1 MNMASSKSAVIGA
14 GAWGTAIASVL
25 AEGDRP
31 VSIWSFESDVADD
44 VNERH
49 ENRRYLPASALARS
63 VRATTELTAA
73 VEGASLVVLASP
85 SHVMRG
91 LLTQLAPLLPSSVP
105 IVCATKGIEN
115 GSLMTMSEVCEDV
128 LPPERHPYLAY
139 LSGPS
144 FAKEVAQRLPT
155 AVVVASRWER
165 VARQVQEAFARPW
178 FRVYTS
184 SDVMGVELGGALK
197 NVIAIA
203 AGASDGLGFGH
214 NARSALITRG
224 IAEMSRLALRK
235 GANPLTMSGLA
246 GVGDLVLTCTGEL
259 SRNRQVG
266 MRLSGGERPE
276 AILAS
281 MTQVAEGVRTAK
293 SVHDLARRLGVDM
306 PICER
311 VYEVLFEGVTP
322 REAVAR
328 LMARELKPEL
338 G

>member
-1 MNMASSKSAVIGA
+1 MDVTKAAVVGA
-14 GAWGTAIASVL
+14 GAWGTALACVL
-25 AEGDRP
+25 AEGGRP
-31 VSIWSFESDVADD
+31 VSLWSFESEVAAGI
-44 VNERH
+44 NERH
-49 ENRRYLPASALARS
+49 ENIRYLPGAPLPTS
-63 VRATTELTAA
+63 VTATTKLAAA
-73 VEGASLVVLASP
+73 VEGAGLVVLVSP
-85 SHVMRG
+85 SHVTRRV
-91 LLTQLAPLLPSSVP
+91 LEQLAPLLPSQVP
-105 IVCATKGIEN
+105 VVCATKGIEN
-115 GSLMTMSEVCEDV
+115 DTLMTMSEVCEDM

-144 FAKEVAQRLPT
+144 FAKEVALRLPT

-165 VARQVQEAFARPW
+165 IARQVQQAFARPW

-203 AGASDGLGFGH
+203 AGVSDGLGFGH
-214 NARSALITRG
+214 NARSGLITRG

-235 GANPLTMSGLA
+235 GANPLTLSGLA

-266 MRLSGGERPE
+266 LRLGAGERPE

-293 SVHDLARRLGVDM
+293 SVHDLARKVGVEM

-311 VYEVLFEGVTP
+311 VYEVLFEGVSA

-328 LMARELKPEL
+328 LMSRELKAEF

>member
-1 MNMASSKSAVIGA
+1 METSKAAVIGA
-14 GAWGTAIASVL
+14 GAWGTALAAVL
-25 AEGDRP
+25 AEGARRP
-31 VSIWSFESDVADD
+31 VSIWSFEAEVAGDIR
-44 VNERH
+44 ERH
-49 ENRRYLPASALARS
+49 ENSRYLPGTTLPSCIAS
-63 VRATTELTAA
+63 TTELEQA
-73 VEGASLVVLASP
+73 VEGAGLVVLVSP
-85 SHVMRG
+85 SHVTRR
-91 LLTQLAPLLPSSVP
+91 LLERLAPLLPSQVTL
-105 IVCATKGIEN
+105 VCATKGIEN
-115 GSLMTMSEVCEDV
+115 ETLMTMSEVCEDV

-144 FAKEVAQRLPT
+144 FAREVAQRMPT

-165 VARQVQEAFARPW
+165 IARQVQTAFARPW

-184 SDVMGVELGGALK
+184 TDVVGVELGGALK

-214 NARSALITRG
+214 NARSALVTRG

-235 GANPLTMSGLA
+235 GANPLTLSGLA
-246 GVGDLVLTCTGEL
+246 GVGDLILTCTGEL

-266 MRLSGGERPE
+266 LRLGLGERPE

-293 SVHDLARRLGVDM
+293 SVHDLAARLRVEM

-311 VYEVLFEGVTP
+311 VYEVLFEGLTA

-328 LMARELKPEL
+328 LMTRELKPEF

>member
-1 MNMASSKSAVIGA
+1 METTKAAVIGA

-25 AEGDRP
+25 AEGGRP
-31 VSIWSFESDVADD
+31 VSLWSHEPAVAHDIR
-44 VNERH
+44 ERR
-49 ENRRYLPASALARS
+49 ENPRYLPGAPLPPSID
-63 VRATTELTAA
+63 ATTELSEA
-73 VEGASLVVLASP
+73 VAGAGLVVLVSP
-85 SHVMRG
+85 SHVTRSV
-91 LLTQLAPLLPSSVP
+91 LERLAPLLPAQVTL
-105 IVCATKGIEN
+105 VCATKGIEN
-115 GSLMTMSEVCEDV
+115 ETLMTMSEVCEDV

-144 FAKEVAQRLPT
+144 FAKEVALRLPT

-165 VARQVQEAFARPW
+165 IARQVQAAFARPW

-224 IAEMSRLALRK
+224 IAELSRLALRK
-235 GANPLTMSGLA
+235 GANPLTLSGLA
-246 GVGDLVLTCTGEL
+246 GVGDLILTCTGEL

-266 MRLSGGERPE
+266 LRLGRGERPE

-281 MTQVAEGVRTAK
+281 MTQVAEGVRTAS
-293 SVHDLARRLGVDM
+293 SVHDLARRLGVEM

-311 VYEVLFEGVTP
+311 VYEVLFEGLTA

-328 LMARELKPEL
+328 LMTRELKAEF